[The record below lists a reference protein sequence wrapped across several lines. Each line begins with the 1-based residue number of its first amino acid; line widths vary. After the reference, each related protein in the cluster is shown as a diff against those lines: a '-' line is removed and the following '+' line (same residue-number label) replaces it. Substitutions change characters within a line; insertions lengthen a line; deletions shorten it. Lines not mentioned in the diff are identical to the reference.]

1 MSDGQNSGPGGTGG
15 SGGAGGRKPLTLNR
29 SVDAGMVKQSFS
41 HGRTKAVQVE
51 VKKKREGVAPGAA
64 SPGPSGP
71 RPTFV
76 PTGQPR
82 PAAPAAP
89 AASNPRPAP
98 GQGGAPSGERQ
109 RPMGTLGLSEREV
122 AARQAALE
130 RARQQEEARRER
142 ERLEAEARTRREEAE
157 RRRYEDERRRLEEE
171 AERRQADAAA
181 AAEAEERRKRM
192 EAAQNAARAAAG
204 QPPLEP
210 SPPPPPAPE
219 AAETA
224 APEAA
229 EGEGGRD
236 LLSELGGRVKR
247 QKQAPPRQQ
256 PVARARG
263 APERRG
269 GRLTITAALDDDAD
283 RQRSLASVRRAREK
297 ERERR
302 LRMMRGQE
310 QLKQN
315 REVVVP
321 ETITVTEL
329 AQRMAERL
337 TDVVRY
343 LMKQGTM
350 AKGTDVLDAD
360 TAELIVAD
368 FGHTVKRVA
377 ESDVEIG
384 LEGETDTDTN
394 QEPRPPV
401 VTVMGHVDH
410 GKTSLLD
417 AIRRADV
424 VSGEAG
430 GITQHIGAYQVNL
443 PTGEKV
449 TFLDTPGHAAFSAM
463 RARGAKVTDIVILVV
478 AADDGVMPQTIEAIN
493 HAKAA
498 GVPIIVAVNK
508 IDKPDADPQHVLNG
522 LLQHEVIT
530 EEVGGD
536 TLAVPVSAKTRQGLD
551 KLLESVLLQA
561 EVMDL
566 KANPNRSAEGLV
578 VEAKLDKGKG
588 PVATVLV
595 QRGTLQR
602 GDIVVVGAQWGRVR
616 ALNDERGQTLD
627 RAGPSQPVEILG
639 LDGAPEPGDQ
649 LVVVDSEARAREV
662 TDYRIRLK
670 REKAAVRPSARSGL
684 EAMLA
689 RIKDK
694 ETKEFPVIV
703 KADVQ
708 GSAEAITASLEK
720 LANDEVRAR
729 VIHQAVGG
737 ITESDVQ
744 LAKSSGAP
752 ILAFNTR
759 AGKPVRDLAEQEGV
773 EIRYYSIIYNL
784 LDDMKD
790 ILSGMLEPERKETF
804 IGYAE
809 ILQVFTITKVGKV
822 AGCRVT
828 EGTIKRGCGVRLLR
842 DNVVIHEGKLSTLK
856 RFKDEVS
863 EVVGGQECG
872 MGFEGYQDL
881 REGDQIECFDVEI
894 VKRSL

>member
-1 MSDGQNSGPGGTGG
+1 
-15 SGGAGGRKPLTLNR
+15 
-29 SVDAGMVKQSFS
+29 
-41 HGRTKAVQVE
+41 
-51 VKKKREGVAPGAA
+51 
-64 SPGPSGP
+64 
-71 RPTFV
+71 
-76 PTGQPR
+76 
-82 PAAPAAP
+82 
-89 AASNPRPAP
+89 
-98 GQGGAPSGERQ
+98 
-109 RPMGTLGLSEREV
+109 
-122 AARQAALE
+122 
-130 RARQQEEARRER
+130 
-142 ERLEAEARTRREEAE
+142 
-157 RRRYEDERRRLEEE
+157 
-171 AERRQADAAA
+171 
-181 AAEAEERRKRM
+181 
-192 EAAQNAARAAAG
+192 
-204 QPPLEP
+204 
-210 SPPPPPAPE
+210 
-219 AAETA
+219 
-224 APEAA
+224 
-229 EGEGGRD
+229 
-236 LLSELGGRVKR
+236 VKR

-269 GRLTITAALDDDAD
+269 GRLTITTALDDDAD

-310 QLKQN
+310 SSKQN

-337 TDVVRY
+337 TDVIKY

-368 FGHTVKRVA
+368 FGHSVKRVA

-384 LEGETDTDTN
+384 LEGDNDVDIDMV
-394 QEPRPPV
+394 PRPPV

-417 AIRRADV
+417 AIRKADV

-443 PTGEKV
+443 PSGEKV

-463 RARGAKVTDIVILVV
+463 RARGARVTDIVILVV

-498 GVPIIVAVNK
+498 GVPLIVAVNK
-508 IDKPDADPQHVLNG
+508 IDKQDADPQQVLNE
-522 LLQHEVIT
+522 LLQYEVIT
-530 EEVGGD
+530 EAVGGD
-536 TLAVPVSAKTRQGLD
+536 TMYVPVSATKKTNLD
-551 KLLESVLLQA
+551 KLLEAVMLQA
-561 EVMDL
+561 EVMEL
-566 KANPNRSAEGLV
+566 RANPDRSAEGLV
-578 VEAKLDKGKG
+578 IEAKLDKGRG
-588 PVATVLV
+588 AVATVLV
-595 QRGTLQR
+595 QRGTLKR
-602 GDIVVVGAQWGRVR
+602 GDIVVLGSNWGRVR
-616 ALNDERGQTLD
+616 ALSDERGQALQE
-627 RAGPSQPVEILG
+627 AGPSQPVEVLG
-639 LDGAPEPGDQ
+639 LDGAPEPGDM
-649 LVVVDSEARAREV
+649 LVVVESEARAREV
-662 TDYRIRLK
+662 TEYRIRQR
-670 REKAAVRPSARSGL
+670 REKSAVRPSARSGL

-708 GSAEAITASLEK
+708 GSAEAIAGALEK

-744 LAKSSGAP
+744 LSKSSGAP

-804 IGYAE
+804 LGYAE
-809 ILQVFTITKVGKV
+809 ILQVFSITKVGKV
-822 AGCRVT
+822 AGCRIS

-863 EVVGGQECG
+863 EVVAGQECG